1 MFARDDFRVLC
12 LHCQQQ
18 HPKPSAQ
25 TALISG
31 QDFCC
36 REEEVLWQG
45 NSLVTAK
52 QLARPPNKELLVEL
66 GLGSTSQTAG
76 SKNSKIYK
84 VTPVSHGRNLGPLSV
99 CGTAS
104 VISRLTG
111 QLKRSSR
118 QCEERQEDLSSWF
131 GTPLTLQLAGFDPI
145 PQSITLNQLNI
156 IRDHFWVG
164 SGA

>member
-1 MFARDDFRVLC
+1 VLARDDFRVLC

-36 REEEVLWQG
+36 REEVLWQG
-45 NSLVTAK
+45 NGLVNAK

-76 SKNSKIYK
+76 SKNSTIYK

-99 CGTAS
+99 CETVS
-104 VISRLTG
+104 VL
-111 QLKRSSR
+111 
-118 QCEERQEDLSSWF
+118 
-131 GTPLTLQLAGFDPI
+131 
-145 PQSITLNQLNI
+145 
-156 IRDHFWVG
+156 
-164 SGA
+164 